1 MKVSARKVI
10 LSLMLLCCIM
20 SVAKERYYARVLLD
34 GKMYFF
40 MPYKLKGESGNKL
53 QYDMTLISYKDS
65 VTLNMTLHS
74 PMGRVRSVRLSSGD
88 VNYTTT
94 KYELFYQER
103 DRSKFN
109 TRVHIDCPLEMYRK
123 LYTNASPLTIE
134 IVMEDGKKYAFSYK
148 AKQWQKE
155 SMYASEVLEML
166 DYSNSL
172 K

>member
-1 MKVSARKVI
+1 
-10 LSLMLLCCIM
+10 
-20 SVAKERYYARVLLD
+20 
-34 GKMYFF
+34 
-40 MPYKLKGESGNKL
+40 
-53 QYDMTLISYKDS
+53 MTLISYKDS

-155 SMYASEVLEML
+155 SMYASEVLEMIE
-166 DYSNSL
+166 YSNSL